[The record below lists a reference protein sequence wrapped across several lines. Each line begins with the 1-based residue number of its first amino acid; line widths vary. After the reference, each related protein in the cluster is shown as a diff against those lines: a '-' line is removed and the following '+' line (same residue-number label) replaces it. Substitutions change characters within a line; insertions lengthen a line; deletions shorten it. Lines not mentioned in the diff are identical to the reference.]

1 VEIVAVVLPF
11 GRANEIRKSS
21 GDWCLNGGR
30 MVNEQYMTFTKAMAL
45 VENPLDKLAN
55 ELGVEVDTDNQLGKV
70 SAEVMVPVPAVE
82 MER

>member
-1 VEIVAVVLPF
+1 
-11 GRANEIRKSS
+11 
-21 GDWCLNGGR
+21 
-30 MVNEQYMTFTKAMAL
+30 MTFTKAMAL